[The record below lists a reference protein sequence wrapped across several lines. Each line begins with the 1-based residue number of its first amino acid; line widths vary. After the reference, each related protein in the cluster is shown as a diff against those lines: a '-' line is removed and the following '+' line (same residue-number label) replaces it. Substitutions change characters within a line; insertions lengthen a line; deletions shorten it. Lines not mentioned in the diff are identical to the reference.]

1 MQQSRWLNWMI
12 EQSSLR
18 NAESLIRF
26 GAEKL
31 SSISNVPRLEAEML
45 LSNLLETNRI
55 DFHTDDIGISS
66 KIMDKFESMI
76 ESRFKGMPIAYLIGK
91 KEFWSLDFEIN
102 PSVLVPRPETELLI
116 ENAIELLKDHE
127 SPRILELGTGSGI
140 ISIVLYK
147 EMVTPEIT
155 ATDICDEALY
165 VAKNNADRHQIKDI
179 DFLVS
184 DWFSEI
190 KNKKYDLIISNPPY
204 VDKTKLSNEELFGI
218 DMEPDIALYS
228 ENNGTSDLES
238 IIQKSSIFLKHGGC
252 LMLEHAYDQADYCMR
267 EMKKA
272 GYSRIKKSKDIQ
284 DIPRTISGTFLNE

>member
-31 SSISNVPRLEAEML
+31 SSISNVPRLEAEVL
-45 LSNLLETNRI
+45 LSNLLKINPMK
-55 DFHTDDIGISS
+55 FHTDDIGISS

-91 KEFWSLDFEIN
+91 KEFWSLDFEVN

-127 SPRILELGTGSGI
+127 SARILELGTGSGI

-147 EMVTPEIT
+147 ELVTPEIT
-155 ATDICDEALY
+155 ATDISDEALY
-165 VAKNNADRHQIKDI
+165 VAKNNADRYQIKDI
-179 DFLVS
+179 NFLVS

-190 KNKKYDLIISNPPY
+190 QNKKYDLIISNPPY

-228 ENNGTSDLES
+228 ENNGTSDLEF
-238 IIQKSSIFLKHGGC
+238 IIQNSSIFLKHGGC
-252 LMLEHAYDQADYCMR
+252 LMLEHGYDQADYCMR

-284 DIPRTISGTFLNE
+284 NIPRTISGTFLNE

>member
-31 SSISNVPRLEAEML
+31 SSISNVPRLEAEVL
-45 LSNLLETNRI
+45 LSNLLKINPMK
-55 DFHTDDIGISS
+55 FHTDDIGISS
-66 KIMDKFESMI
+66 NVMNKFESMI

-147 EMVTPEIT
+147 ELVTPEIT
-155 ATDICDEALY
+155 ATDISDEALY
-165 VAKNNADRHQIKDI
+165 VAKNNADRYQIKDI
-179 DFLVS
+179 NFLVS

-204 VDKTKLSNEELFGI
+204 VDKTKLSNEELFNIG
-218 DMEPDIALYS
+218 MEPDIALYS
-228 ENNGTSDLES
+228 ENNGTCDLEF
-238 IIQKSSIFLKHGGC
+238 IIQNSSIFLKHGGC
-252 LMLEHAYDQADYCMR
+252 LILEHAYDQADYCMR

-284 DIPRTISGTFLNE
+284 DIPRTISGKFLNE